1 MNWSEIA
8 RRLVAWHAE
17 HQRVLPWRD
26 TPPGARDPYAVW
38 VSEIMA
44 QQTRLEV
51 VVDYFQRWM
60 ARFPTVHAWPADQQD
75 VLKQWEGLGY
85 YARARNLHKAAQ
97 QVVAGRGGVFP
108 DDRAGWLALPGV
120 GEYTVGAIL
129 SMAFNRPEPILDG
142 NVKRVLARLA
152 DIDTPVNATAT
163 VRTLWD
169 LARRWWMRR
178 RLSTQAPATKR
189 SWNWA
194 RPSAHPLRPAA
205 SSAPGRHVHGPGQRH
220 PTSAP
225 GQGAAQAD
233 AALRRRRRRDLAGCA
248 PRLALAHRPAPA

>member
-60 ARFPTVHAWPADQQD
+60 APSPPCTLAGRSTRCAQAVGRI
-75 VLKQWEGLGY
+75 GLL
-85 YARARNLHKAAQ
+85 RPPRNLHKAAQ

-169 LARRWWMRR
+169 LAR
-178 RLSTQAPATKR
+178 
-189 SWNWA
+189 
-194 RPSAHPLRPAA
+194 
-205 SSAPGRHVHGPGQRH
+205 GGGC
-220 PTSAP
+220 
-225 GQGAAQAD
+225 GAA
-233 AALRRRRRRDLAGCA
+233 
-248 PRLALAHRPAPA
+248 